1 MHWPL
6 QASVSGWKQR
16 ERWRNWS
23 KQIRLNAYIPNWLW
37 TARNAGLLLLPV
49 CSSHRLRNRVLSTLF
64 RYKEDS
70 PKNIG
75 GKWKR
80 LTKTLESKCMQ
91 QQIVKRASYSQIR
104 NTLFGHCSIIVF
116 KIHVGL
122 LLRWLQGCVR
132 MLHCQFSPLEAF
144 KDVLGIYVEHN
155 NLEKK
160 NIVGRIIPTTGNLTP
175 VFFTVT
181 LISVLAHPKKV
192 MLQGLSWRV
201 LWKTQMHHQSL
212 CLPCQSDE
220 HNCTINNFRQLRKI
234 TLRPSW
240 PIAYM

>member
-1 MHWPL
+1 MLTYQTGCEL
-6 QASVSGWKQR
+6 QEMLGFCFFLFAPPTDWETGYYPHYLDTR
-16 ERWRNWS
+16 R
-23 KQIRLNAYIPNWLW
+23 IP
-37 TARNAGLLLLPV
+37 
-49 CSSHRLRNRVLSTLF
+49 
-64 RYKEDS
+64 

-91 QQIVKRASYSQIR
+91 QQIVNRASYSQIR

-144 KDVLGIYVEHN
+144 KDVFGIYVEHN

-175 VFFTVT
+175 AFFTVT

-201 LWKTQMHHQSL
+201 LCKTQMHHQSL

-220 HNCTINNFRQLRKI
+220 HNCTINNFRQLWKI
-234 TLRPSW
+234 TLVTDPAHPLHTCNKRTHKEGEDRKLVSLF
-240 PIAYM
+240 IQISFN